1 MPKFRQT
8 INATLVKTISADLDS
23 NATITTTTT
32 SLAVPG
38 VQAGNMYLVAM
49 ANADLNA
56 GLLIQNPIFCEVDD
70 VLLVRIVNPTA
81 GALNPTAADMHVLG
95 L

>member
-8 INATLVKTISADLDS
+8 VNATLVKTISADLDD

-38 VQAGNMYLVAM
+38 VKAGNMYLVAM
-49 ANADLNA
+49 ADADLNA

-70 VLLVRIVNPTA
+70 VLEVRIVNPTA
-81 GALNPTAADMHVLG
+81 GALNPTAADMHILG